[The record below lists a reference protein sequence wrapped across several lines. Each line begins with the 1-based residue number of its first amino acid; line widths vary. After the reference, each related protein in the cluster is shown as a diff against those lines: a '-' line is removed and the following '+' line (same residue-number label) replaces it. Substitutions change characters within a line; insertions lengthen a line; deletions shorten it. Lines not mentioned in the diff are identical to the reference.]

1 MSKRPVLRVK
11 ALLALIGSGALVF
24 NVGNCTNDQIKTQLS
39 TGANTTILNLLGL
52 GTRSLTDDLFDV
64 DD

>member
-24 NVGNCTNDQIKTQLS
+24 QIGNCTSDQVKAQMS
-39 TGANTTILNLLGL
+39 AGVSTTILNILGL
-52 GTRSLTDDLFDV
+52 GTRSLTDEIFDV

>member
-24 NVGNCTNDQIKTQLS
+24 QIGNCNSDQVKAQMS
-39 TGANTTILNLLGL
+39 AGVNTTILNLLGL
-52 GTRSLTDDLFDV
+52 GTRSLTDEIFDV

>member
-24 NVGNCTNDQIKTQLS
+24 QIGNCNSDQVKAHQLVA
-39 TGANTTILNLLGL
+39 G
-52 GTRSLTDDLFDV
+52 GTMRWALP
-64 DD
+64 